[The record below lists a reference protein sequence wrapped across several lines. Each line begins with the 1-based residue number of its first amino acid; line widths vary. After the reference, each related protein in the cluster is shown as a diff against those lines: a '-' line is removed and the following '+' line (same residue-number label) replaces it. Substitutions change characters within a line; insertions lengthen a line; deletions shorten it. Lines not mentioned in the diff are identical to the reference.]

1 MLEHT
6 ASVGQRKLM
15 VAGSQ
20 TSNLWPELPVLSHNT
35 HTHTHTHTHIH
46 ILMGKGRG
54 MKVSQ
59 NLPNKAHHEIIV
71 VTGQASKVGCYLAHL
86 GEAFLT

>member
-1 MLEHT
+1 
-6 ASVGQRKLM
+6 M

-20 TSNLWPELPVLSHNT
+20 TSNLCPELPVLSHNT
-35 HTHTHTHTHIH
+35 HTHIH
-46 ILMGKGRG
+46 ILMEKGGG

-71 VTGQASKVGCYLAHL
+71 VTGQVSKVGCYLTQL
-86 GEAFLT
+86 GEAFLTYRECTCMHLNTSCVDMQ